1 MAAYNGILNANINAV
16 RLHILAAII
25 IMGELAVISAIGL
38 WSAVALIYAIFW
50 VWYVGLKGKLSETE
64 VEQYM
69 RRIEESGLASD
80 KAAIL
85 RRFLA
90 EDDGRE
96 WFMINLLDL
105 KSPKRE
111 SAKLLQRYSKI
122 FMAGML
128 KSAGHP
134 FFIANAQAKNIE
146 NLHCDQA
153 DNWTIAGIV
162 RYRSRRDCVE
172 TFLATFG
179 SDHHADKLAALEKT
193 LAFPATTSLLMGSPR
208 VLVALVLALIAAIT
222 QILFL

>member
-1 MAAYNGILNANINAV
+1 M
-16 RLHILAAII
+16 
-25 IMGELAVISAIGL
+25 ISAIGL

-64 VEQYM
+64 VEHYM

-111 SAKLLQRYSKI
+111 SAKLLQSYSKI
-122 FMAGML
+122 FMAGMF